1 MKSNINYTK
10 KEEISNAITH
20 GIGVLFG
27 IFALIFLIVTNY
39 KNSNFYDMLSYII
52 YGSSLIMLYI
62 ASTLYHAVSTHK
74 VKQTLRKLD
83 HASIFLLIAGTYTP
97 VALISLRGRLGW
109 TIFITVW
116 TIAIIGVLIKI
127 LYIDRLKISS
137 VIFYLLMG
145 WLIIF
150 IIKPIILT
158 LSTKSL
164 IFLIVGGL
172 SYTVG
177 TVFFGL
183 QSLGYKYSHTIWH
196 LFVLAGSISHFM
208 MIYFIK

>member
-20 GIGVLFG
+20 SVGVLFG

-39 KNSNFYDMLSYII
+39 KDSNFYDMLSYVI
-52 YGSSLIMLYI
+52 YGSSLIILYI
-62 ASTLYHAVSTHK
+62 ASTLYHAVSTHR
-74 VKQTLRKLD
+74 VKQTLRKFD

-109 TIFITVW
+109 SIFITVW
-116 TIAIIGVLIKI
+116 TVAIIGVLFKI
-127 LYIDRLKISS
+127 LYINRLRILS
-137 VIFYLLMG
+137 VVFYLLMG

-150 IIKPIILT
+150 IIKPIILA

-172 SYTVG
+172 SYTFG
-177 TVFFGL
+177 LIFFGL

-196 LFVLAGSISHFM
+196 LFVLAGSASHFM